1 MNIQF
6 NKPCTYQSTVYC
18 TLAVNTECSKLP
30 HNTLF
35 PSQMHMYYPIAFKS
49 NMTSPQDYTWSKKK
63 KRESS
68 TQVEQIFRTKGL
80 TSVDRSN
87 KATLPLTVP
96 RSHSSRLQRIH
107 PRPYDDCNT
116 RTNDF
121 RFPLKPPDPPDLVHE
136 QSSISTLV
144 TCAGPTSSFL
154 ARILA

>member
-18 TLAVNTECSKLP
+18 TLAVNTQCSKLP

-116 RTNDF
+116 PTNRPSISARTAQPT
-121 RFPLKPPDPPDLVHE
+121 RFGSRA
-136 QSSISTLV
+136 SSI
-144 TCAGPTSSFL
+144 
-154 ARILA
+154 